1 MDYKKLEK
9 ILLDKMKAKFPDAYR
24 HCLNF
29 ELKMGTNQK
38 TNYRIHLMA
47 FYENDYS
54 IPMDDPKYRD
64 ADSLWYYAKTVAECI
79 STCDQHL
86 LEYKKTEKL
95 DLP

>member
-9 ILLDKMKAKFPDAYR
+9 ILLDKMKAKFPDAIRYY
-24 HCLNF
+24 LDLEF
-29 ELKMGTNQK
+29 KIGSSTIPK
-38 TNYRIHLMA
+38 YRISLMA
-47 FYENDYS
+47 FYDNHYS
-54 IPMDDPKYRD
+54 ISMNDPKYRD
-64 ADSLWYYAKTVAECI
+64 ADTLWYYAKTLAECI